1 MVTQGLINIILRIF
15 GSIFRVLPDISINVQ
30 NDVYVTFMDM
40 VSGVIYLL
48 PIDTIFIIFSII
60 TTIWTFK
67 ILIAIPKAIWEV
79 LPIV

>member
-1 MVTQGLINIILRIF
+1 MVTQGLIQIVLKIF
-15 GSIFRVLPDISINVQ
+15 GGVFSVLPDISINVQ
-30 NDVYVTFMDM
+30 SSAYATFMDM

-48 PIDTIFIIFSII
+48 PVGTIFTIFSII
-60 TTIWTFK
+60 MSIWTFK